1 MTWTWIWIRL
11 LSVAVIGGLA
21 CGVGAVEALATA
33 DVSRSA
39 SEVSV
44 VSRSVAGSDGN
55 HGILVTND
63 GSLDVR
69 VGQQAFGDPT
79 ITSNTCRTNPLFN
92 DVICERAL
100 VEVPRYRISMGDG
113 ADRVRVAAAVA
124 ACDPTPPRLS
134 FVITLGAAADTFDTP
149 PPGGPTLSCGGTVPE
164 GSPDFVFSVDAD
176 GGSSNDTLDALT
188 AAEAT
193 LDGGTGNDTLGG
205 SPGGDDLSGGDGQD
219 ALRGRLGNDTL
230 DGGAGADVMNG
241 GDGFD
246 TASYSGRDVAV
257 TVRLDGFANDG
268 SSQDGE
274 VARDNV
280 NADVERVLGSR
291 SGDTLVGNAGTQT
304 LVGNAGADDLVGG
317 DGGDTLSGGADNDTI
332 QARDGVTDAI
342 DCGPGTD
349 TATVDLQDR
358 LVRVAGSSLPG
369 GCEAAS
375 QFAADDG
382 PPSRALRQLLRQ
394 RPNGEVL
401 VKVTCPRRARVACR
415 GTLTLRSLTGG
426 RRLARGRYRVGLG
439 RRATVTLK
447 ARARLP
453 RRVIA
458 DLREQGVSQKGP
470 RSSFSVLRVAGG
482 R

>member
-1 MTWTWIWIRL
+1 V
-11 LSVAVIGGLA
+11 SVIGTLA
-21 CGVGAVEALATA
+21 CAAAADESLATA
-33 DVSRSA
+33 DVSRSP

-55 HGILVTND
+55 HGIFVTND

-124 ACDPTPPRLS
+124 ACDPTPPRLG
-134 FVITLGAAADTFDTP
+134 FVITLGAAADTFNSP
-149 PPGGPTLSCGGTVPE
+149 PPGGPALSCPEGVPV

-193 LDGGTGNDTLGG
+193 LDGGTGNDTIGG
-205 SPGGDDLSGGDGQD
+205 SPGADELSGGDGQD
-219 ALRGRLGNDTL
+219 ALRGRLGDDNL

-246 TASYSGRDVAV
+246 TASYSGRDVGV
-257 TVRLDGFANDG
+257 IVRLDGFANDG

-274 VARDNV
+274 AARDNV

-291 SGDTLVGNAGTQT
+291 FDDTLTGNALAQT
-304 LVGNAGADDLVGG
+304 LVGNSGRDEL
-317 DGGDTLSGGADNDTI
+317 DGGGGSDTLSGGADNDTI
-332 QARDGVTDAI
+332 RARDGVADTI

-369 GCEAAS
+369 GCETAS
-375 QFAADDG
+375 VFAADDG
-382 PPSRALRQLLRQ
+382 PPSRVLRQ
-394 RPNGEVL
+394 RLRRRRGGEVL
-401 VKVTCPRRARVACR
+401 VKVACPRRARVACR
-415 GTLTLRSLTGG
+415 GTLTLRGLTG
-426 RRLARGRYRVGLG
+426 RRSLARGRYRIGLG
-439 RRATVTLK
+439 KRATIVLRP
-447 ARARLP
+447 RARLP

-458 DLREQGVSQKGP
+458 EVREPGVSQKGP
-470 RSSFSVLRVAGG
+470 RSSFAVLRVAGG